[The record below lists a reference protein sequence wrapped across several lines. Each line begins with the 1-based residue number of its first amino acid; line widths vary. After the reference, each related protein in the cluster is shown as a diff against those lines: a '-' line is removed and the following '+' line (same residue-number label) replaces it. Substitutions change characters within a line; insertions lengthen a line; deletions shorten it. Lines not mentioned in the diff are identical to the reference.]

1 MHNNMR
7 LFLESQITPITM
19 PCCHAHA
26 SNIVI
31 FIFKTCAQIV
41 HINHTRQFFRK
52 IILFQINIW
61 YHKIK
66 TVVFHIVF

>member
-7 LFLESQITPITM
+7 LFLESQVTSITM

-26 SNIVI
+26 SNIII

-41 HINHTRQFFRK
+41 HINHTRQFSEELFYFK
-52 IILFQINIW
+52 SILGTTKPRQLIS
-61 YHKIK
+61 
-66 TVVFHIVF
+66 T